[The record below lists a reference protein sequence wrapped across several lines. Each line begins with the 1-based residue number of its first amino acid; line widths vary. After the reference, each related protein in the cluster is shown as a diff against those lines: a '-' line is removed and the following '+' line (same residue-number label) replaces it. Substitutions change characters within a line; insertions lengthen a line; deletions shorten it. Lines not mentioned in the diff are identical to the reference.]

1 MRILN
6 TSDPKFPA
14 ILARIADRIQLTSGD
29 RELDVRAIIDEVRR
43 RGDRALSAYTRRL
56 DGVAI
61 PAQEP
66 WLPTAAFARARE
78 LVGRQARRDLELAR
92 NRIRVFHARD
102 RARGFAVSSG
112 AGVRLSKRC
121 HPLAR
126 VGVYVPGG
134 RGAYPST
141 VLMNCVPARVAG
153 VGEVVLATPP
163 SKHGDPALR
172 GLDPHVVVAAE
183 LAGVNRVLTA
193 GGAQA
198 IAALAL
204 GTAAIP
210 RVDKIVGPGNAWVAT
225 AKRLVYGLV
234 DIDSFAGPSEV
245 LVIAD
250 GSVPAAWTAAD
261 LLSQAEHDPDAIVFL
276 VATSAAT
283 ARSVIAEVER
293 QLADLPNRSAAE
305 QSLRSNGT
313 TIVVRDVDEAV
324 AIANRIAPEHLE
336 VHAKGARRL
345 SRRLTT
351 AGAVFVGGHTPEAV
365 GDYLAG
371 PNHVLPTGGTA
382 RFFSPLS
389 TDDFV
394 RRSNT
399 LELSAAALVRLG
411 PPTAR
416 LARIE
421 RFEAHARSVTI
432 RIGEPR
438 S

>member
-1 MRILN
+1 MRTLN
-6 TSDPKFPA
+6 TSDAKFA
-14 ILARIADRIQLTSGD
+14 TALSWIADRIQLTGGD
-29 RELDVRAIIDEVRR
+29 RELEVRAIIDDVRK
-43 RGDRALSAYTRRL
+43 RGDRALAAFTRRL
-56 DGVAI
+56 DGITI
-61 PAQEP
+61 PAHEP
-66 WLPTAAFARARE
+66 WLPPAAFTRARA
-78 LVGRQARRDLELAR
+78 LVGHQALRDLELAR
-92 NRIRVFHARD
+92 NRIRKFHARD
-102 RARGFAVSSG
+102 RPSGFAMTSG
-112 AGVRLSKRC
+112 AGVRLAKRC

-141 VLMNCVPARVAG
+141 VLMNCIPARVAG
-153 VGEVVLATPP
+153 VEEIVLATPP
-163 SKHGDPALR
+163 SRRGDPGLR

-183 LAGVNRVLTA
+183 LAGVTRILTA

-204 GTAAIP
+204 GTATIP

-276 VATSAAT
+276 VTTSIAS
-283 ARSVIAEVER
+283 ARAVVDALEH
-293 QLADLPNRSAAE
+293 QLADLPNRSIAE
-305 QSLRSNGT
+305 ESLRSNGT
-313 TIVVRDVDEAV
+313 TIVARDLDEAV
-324 AIANRIAPEHLE
+324 DIANRIAPEHLE
-336 VHAKGARRL
+336 VHTRRARNV

-351 AGAVFVGGHTPEAV
+351 AGAVFVGAHTPEAI

-399 LELSAAALVRLG
+399 LEVSAAALRRLG
-411 PPTAR
+411 PPTVR

-421 RFEAHARSVTI
+421 RFEAHARSVTV

>member
-1 MRILN
+1 MRILH

-14 ILARIADRIQLTSGD
+14 ELVRISNRIQLTSGE
-29 RELDVRAIIDEVRR
+29 REQDVRAIIDAVRA
-43 RGDRALSAYTRRL
+43 RGDRALAAYTRRL
-56 DGVAI
+56 DGVAL
-61 PAQEP
+61 PVQDP
-66 WLPTAAFARARE
+66 WLPSTAFARARE
-78 LVGRQARRDLELAR
+78 LVGRQALRDLALAR
-92 NRIRVFHARD
+92 DRIRAFHARD
-102 RARGFAVSSG
+102 RPRGFDMAGG

-121 HPLAR
+121 HPLER

-141 VLMNCVPARVAG
+141 VLMNCIPARVAG
-153 VGEVVLATPP
+153 VGEIVLATPP
-163 SKHGDPALR
+163 SRQGDPALR

-183 LAGVNRVLTA
+183 LAGVSRILTA

-198 IAALAL
+198 VASLAL
-204 GTAAIP
+204 GTKAIP

-245 LVIAD
+245 LVISD
-250 GSVPAAWTAAD
+250 RSVPAAWTAAD

-276 VATSAAT
+276 VATSVASAQEVL
-283 ARSVIAEVER
+283 AEIDRQLVDLPKRAIAEESLRNNGSVIVTC
-293 QLADLPNRSAAE
+293 
-305 QSLRSNGT
+305 G
-313 TIVVRDVDEAV
+313 IDEAV
-324 AIANRIAPEHLE
+324 EVANHIAPEHLE
-336 VHAKGARRL
+336 VHVRNARRVA
-345 SRRLTT
+345 RRLTT
-351 AGAVFVGGHTPEAV
+351 AGAVFVGPHTPEAV

-399 LELSAAALVRLG
+399 LELSAAALQRLG
-411 PPTAR
+411 PATAR

-421 RFEAHARSVTI
+421 QFEAHARSVTV

-438 S
+438 P

>member
-1 MRILN
+1 MRILD

-14 ILARIADRIQLTSGD
+14 ALARIVDRIQLTSAD
-29 RELDVRAIIDEVRR
+29 REDDVRAIIEEVRR
-43 RGDRALSAYTRRL
+43 RGDRAVAAFTRRF
-56 DGVAI
+56 DGVTVPQKA
-61 PAQEP
+61 P
-66 WLPTAAFARARE
+66 WLAESAFVRARD
-78 LVGRQARRDLELAR
+78 LVGRQARKDLELAR
-92 NRIRVFHARD
+92 DRIRAFHARD
-102 RARGFAVSSG
+102 RARGFAMSG
-112 AGVRLSKRC
+112 GPGVRLAQRC
-121 HPLAR
+121 HPLER

-141 VLMNCVPARVAG
+141 VLMNCVPARVAR
-153 VGEVVLATPP
+153 VGEIILATPP
-163 SKHGDPALR
+163 SKHGDPMLR

-183 LAGVNRVLTA
+183 LAGVTRILTA

-204 GTAAIP
+204 GTASVP

-261 LLSQAEHDPDAIVFL
+261 LLSQAEHDPDAILFL
-276 VATSAAT
+276 VTPSSAT
-283 ARSVIAEVER
+283 AAAVIAETER
-293 QLADLPNRSAAE
+293 QLETLPTRATAA
-305 QSLRSNGT
+305 QSLRSNGIA
-313 TIVVRDVDEAV
+313 IVVRDVDEAV
-324 AIANRIAPEHLE
+324 ELANRIAPEHLE
-336 VHAKGARRL
+336 VHAKRARGIARRL
-345 SRRLTT
+345 TS
-351 AGAVFVGGHTPEAV
+351 AGAVFVGPHTPEAV

-389 TDDFV
+389 ADDFV

-399 LELSAAALVRLG
+399 LELSAAALARLG

-421 RFEAHARSVTI
+421 RFEAHARSVTV

-438 S
+438 P